1 MRDVI
6 HCLRGTDFCPSHP
19 FRGTIWGQNY
29 EKNMKTG
36 RKYGEKEKMQIL
48 IKSLIFR
55 TLQIYIFSFYAFLF
69 FVSLALRRYLTFFN
83 GIWSS
88 VMLYREYPEKSFKSF
103 SLLANAL
110 PVGIPAEGLGS
121 GILQLGVEC
130 FSRTDLPPILRESFF
145 LKDIFRLKHFTMH
158 ILQPECRRAGRL
170 RAG

>member
-1 MRDVI
+1 MGNLFKLIGVLSSLTFYAVDCIFLRTAMMIVCYLFHDAILRLAKYSQRYGRFVSVNWQGFGQQYLHLVKCRISEFTSDALYFPSVPILMRDVI

-69 FVSLALRRYLTFFN
+69 FVSLADT
-83 GIWSS
+83 
-88 VMLYREYPEKSFKSF
+88 
-103 SLLANAL
+103 
-110 PVGIPAEGLGS
+110 
-121 GILQLGVEC
+121 
-130 FSRTDLPPILRESFF
+130 
-145 LKDIFRLKHFTMH
+145 
-158 ILQPECRRAGRL
+158 
-170 RAG
+170 

>member
-69 FVSLALRRYLTFFN
+69 FVSLADAKVLENVLE
-83 GIWSS
+83 G
-88 VMLYREYPEKSFKSF
+88 
-103 SLLANAL
+103 
-110 PVGIPAEGLGS
+110 VGGGDFADDVCEVVEAFAEVLGEEVA
-121 GILQLGVEC
+121 GETLGEGGM
-130 FSRTDLPPILRESFF
+130 DAE
-145 LKDIFRLKHFTMH
+145 
-158 ILQPECRRAGRL
+158 EGGAGG
-170 RAG
+170 A